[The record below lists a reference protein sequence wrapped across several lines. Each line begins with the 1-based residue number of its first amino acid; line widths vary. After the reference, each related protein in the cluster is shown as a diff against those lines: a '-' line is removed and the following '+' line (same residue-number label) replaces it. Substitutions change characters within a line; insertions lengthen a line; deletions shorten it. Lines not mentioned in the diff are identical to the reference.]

1 MNAKSFG
8 VEINN
13 ILEQILVKKASFE
26 TLIKRL
32 DEITKE
38 RTTELDSLIDEINT
52 TSKNIANT
60 LTKMESLFDDTVIAT
75 DSFVKDLDFYNRV
88 LPTLKNKFISIFQN
102 YLELFIN
109 YESQIREYIENKID
123 EIINTQNIQK
133 GYRKNVFNYEIV
145 KNDPYLST
153 YYNKKYIHPSKGY
166 HWYYGKFYDEYLKK
180 DIDGSL
186 SLFHLENT
194 KIRRVH
200 DFLGNSGNNIYEHI
214 MYHPDYGML
223 YYRSIGRSEN
233 MTNYHFPTT
242 QVLNH
247 NIEIVVDDDFKG
259 EFSEVKNRITS
270 WVRKDAWPET
280 QSKNTEYIPMG
291 MELTHIST
299 KTDKDKQNMS
309 ESYFIHK
316 INIQNDRISRL
327 PHYFFIGQNKDIHAQ
342 ANFTQTFTK
351 NDNTTDTFLNPNR
364 RTDKLYNGNIV
375 MGYRKTWIKSSNDS
389 FYMDNDET
397 INLDKNST
405 ANQISVDLNGFEGGI
420 ESYYILNYRGKKLSL
435 LSSVSNKVNNALN
448 ISYWNTNDGLDL
460 MDRGIVFLG
469 YTKRN
474 KTNHFKKENGLFT
487 RWYPFILHHERSV
500 QNVYTD
506 SRINREEEYNRAAP
520 RPVGIIMSGHPIEIV
535 QDMNLGMYIG
545 SQIRCSSDFYRMNI
559 ASIRL
564 NYRLF
569 RQLYHYNIEVV
580 NWNIQQDNTGSDN
593 PNAGR
598 YTWRIT
604 YNESFYPLVDDI
616 GTLNKYWYYSDYD
629 NNITNYHANDCNFA
643 LIDPQ
648 GKDSNIVTGKVVNLI
663 DSKRIFQRDINNI
676 VSELLEEL
684 TELQAEP
691 IGTLKYIPYSI
702 ESPKTLFNG
711 TYAKAGSVLNK
722 KDYPEAYKVFGDKYI
737 LEASEVITSSEEFAI
752 PNFENKYLIGGDS
765 SNIMEI
771 DEDAIPKFDLEIGFD
786 SATAG
791 DKTKYTGIITKEHI
805 DEESV
810 VGVHLGEIGKGG
822 QLTDLEINH
831 KSTASVTKGN
841 DFRTDIYIRVK

>member
-133 GYRKNVFNYEIV
+133 GYRKNVFNYNVI
-145 KNDPYLST
+145 KDDPDF
-153 YYNKKYIHPSKGY
+153 NNPINRKFINPINGY
-166 HWYYGKFYDEYLKK
+166 QWYFGKFYDEYLKK

-186 SLFHLENT
+186 MFFHINDEP
-194 KIRRVH
+194 KRKYK
-200 DFLGNSGNNIYEHI
+200 DFLGNNGNTIYDQI
-214 MYHPDYGML
+214 LYHPDYGML
-223 YYRSIGRSEN
+223 YYRSIGRGEN

-247 NIEIVVDDDFKG
+247 NIDIVVDDDFKG
-259 EFSEVKNRITS
+259 EFAEVKNGLFAYNR
-270 WVRKDAWPET
+270 RFHNFEQRNP
-280 QSKNTEYIPMG
+280 QYSKPIPLMVQ
-291 MELTHIST
+291 LTHIST
-299 KTDKDKQNMS
+299 KTTKDKPNMS

-316 INIQNDRISRL
+316 VRNLNSKWRKMPDR
-327 PHYFFIGQNKDIHAQ
+327 YFIGQNKDINAQ
-342 ANFTQTFTK
+342 ASLTKTHTK
-351 NDNTTDTFLNPNR
+351 NDNSTDTFLNTYR
-364 RTDKLYNGNIV
+364 RTDLNKNNTKANVLGQQS
-375 MGYRKTWIKSSNDS
+375 YRVRPFFEETEEYMVEDFTSGKITLSN
-389 FYMDNDET
+389 NDAHFWPVT
-397 INLDKNST
+397 
-405 ANQISVDLNGFEGGI
+405 I
-420 ESYYILNYRGKKLSL
+420 ESHYILNYRNKKISL
-435 LSSVSNKVNNALN
+435 LSSQITDNNPN
-448 ISYWNTNDGLDL
+448 ITYWNTNDGLDL
-460 MDRGIVFLG
+460 LDRGIIFLG
-469 YTKRN
+469 TTKRH
-474 KTNHFKKENGLFT
+474 KTNFFKKENGLFT
-487 RWYPFILHHERSV
+487 RWYPQCSTHEKNIC
-500 QNVYTD
+500 NVVTD
-506 SRINREEEYNRAAP
+506 YNAIRQTEINQVVL
-520 RPVGIIMSGHPIEIV
+520 RPMGLIMSGHPIELT
-535 QDMNLGMYIG
+535 QDARTGWLWGG
-545 SQIRCSSDFYRMNI
+545 ALWSPPEFYRMNTT
-559 ASIRL
+559 SIRA
-564 NYRLF
+564 NTRLI
-569 RQLYHYNIEVV
+569 RRCNSYALEACNMNIYTD
-580 NWNIQQDNTGSDN
+580 NWGSDN
-593 PNAGR
+593 TSGKKVSR
-598 YTWRIT
+598 HI

-616 GTLNKYWYYSDYD
+616 GTLNKYWYYSSYD
-629 NNITNYHANDCNFA
+629 KDITNYHANDCNYA
-643 LIDPQ
+643 LINPQ
-648 GKDSNIVTGKVVNLI
+648 GKDYNIVTGKVVNLI

-691 IGTLKYIPYSI
+691 IGTLKYIPYNI
-702 ESPKTLFNG
+702 EAPKTLFNG

-722 KDYPEAYKVFGDKYI
+722 KEYPEAYKIFGDKYI

-752 PNFENKYLIGGDS
+752 PNFEDKYLIGGDS
-765 SNIMEI
+765 SNILEI

-786 SATAG
+786 STTSG

-822 QLTDLEINH
+822 QLSDLEINH

>member
-38 RTTELDSLIDEINT
+38 RTEELDSLIDEINT
-52 TSKNIANT
+52 TSNNIANT
-60 LTKMESLFDDTVIAT
+60 LTKMETLFDSTVLAT
-75 DSFVKDLDFYNRV
+75 DSFIKDLDFYNRV

-133 GYRKNVFNYEIV
+133 GYKKNVFNYEVV
-145 KNDPYLST
+145 KNDEHLSS
-153 YYNKKYIHPSKGY
+153 YYNKKYIHPTKGY

-186 SLFHLENT
+186 SLFHWENT

-242 QVLNH
+242 QILNH

-280 QSKNTEYIPMG
+280 QTKNTEYIPMG
-291 MELTHIST
+291 IELTHIST
-299 KTDKDKQNMS
+299 KTNKDKQNMS

-327 PHYFFIGQNKDIHAQ
+327 PHYFYIGQNKDIHVQ

-351 NDNTTDTFLNPNR
+351 NDNSTDTFLNPNR
-364 RTDKLYNGNIV
+364 RTDKLYSGNNV
-375 MGYRKTWIKSSNDS
+375 MGYKKTWLKISNDA
-389 FYMDNDET
+389 YYGDNDET
-397 INLDKNST
+397 INLNKSSSPLP
-405 ANQISVDLNGFEGGI
+405 ISVDQNGFESAV

-435 LSSVSNKVNNALN
+435 LSSSSNKVSNVQN
-448 ISYWNTNDGLDL
+448 ISWWNTNDGLDL

-474 KTNHFKKENGLFT
+474 KTIDFKNRNGLFT
-487 RWYPFILHHERSV
+487 RWYPFLTHHEKNM
-500 QNVYTD
+500 QTVYTD
-506 SRINREEEYNRAAP
+506 SKLNREEEYARVTP
-520 RPVGIIMSGHPIEIV
+520 RPVGLMMSGSPIDII
-535 QDMNLGMYIG
+535 QDMQTGMYMG
-545 SQIRCSSDFYRMNI
+545 SQLRQSPEFYRMNTI
-559 ASIRL
+559 NIRL
-564 NYRLF
+564 NYRLI
-569 RQLYHYNIEVV
+569 RQIYTYNYEVV
-580 NWNIQQDNTGSDN
+580 NWNINTDNTG
-593 PNAGR
+593 PNNASGR
-598 YTWRIT
+598 HTWRIT
-604 YNESFYPLVDDI
+604 YNEAFYPLVDDI
-616 GTLNKYWYYSDYD
+616 GTLNKYWYYSNYD
-629 NNITNYHANDCNFA
+629 SNITNYHANDCNFA
-643 LIDPQ
+643 LIDPL
-648 GKDSNIVTGKVVNLI
+648 GTDYNIVTGKVVNLI
-663 DSKRIFQRDINNI
+663 DSKRIFQRDIDDI

-684 TELQAEP
+684 TEIQAEP
-691 IGTLKYIPYSI
+691 IGTLKYIPYDI
-702 ESPKTLFNG
+702 KSPKTLFNG

-722 KDYPEAYKVFGDKYI
+722 NEYPEAYKIFGDKYV

-752 PNFENKYLIGGDS
+752 PSFDDRYLIGGDS
-765 SNIMEI
+765 TNALEI
-771 DEDAIPKFDLEIGFD
+771 DDDAIPKFDLEISFD

-805 DEESV
+805 DDESV

-822 QLTDLEINH
+822 QLTNLEINH

>member
-133 GYRKNVFNYEIV
+133 GYRKNVFNYNVI
-145 KNDPYLST
+145 KDDPDF
-153 YYNKKYIHPSKGY
+153 NNPINRKFINPINGY
-166 HWYYGKFYDEYLKK
+166 QWYFGKFYDEYLKK

-186 SLFHLENT
+186 MFFHINDEP
-194 KIRRVH
+194 KRKYK
-200 DFLGNSGNNIYEHI
+200 DFLGNNGNTIYDQI
-214 MYHPDYGML
+214 LYHPDYGML
-223 YYRSIGRSEN
+223 YYRSIGRGEN

-247 NIEIVVDDDFKG
+247 NIDIVVDDDFKG
-259 EFSEVKNRITS
+259 EFAEVKNGLFSYNRRIQN
-270 WVRKDAWPET
+270 WEQRNP
-280 QSKNTEYIPMG
+280 QYSKPIPLMVQ
-291 MELTHIST
+291 LTHIST
-299 KTDKDKQNMS
+299 KTTKDKPNMS

-316 INIQNDRISRL
+316 VRNLNSKWRKMPDR
-327 PHYFFIGQNKDIHAQ
+327 YFIGQNKDINAQ
-342 ANFTQTFTK
+342 ASLTKTHTK
-351 NDNTTDTFLNPNR
+351 NDNSTDTFLNTYR
-364 RTDKLYNGNIV
+364 RTDLNKNNTKANVLGQQF
-375 MGYRKTWIKSSNDS
+375 YRVRPFFEETEEYMVEDFTSGKITLSN
-389 FYMDNDET
+389 NDAHFWPVT
-397 INLDKNST
+397 
-405 ANQISVDLNGFEGGI
+405 I
-420 ESYYILNYRGKKLSL
+420 ESHYILNYRNKKISL
-435 LSSVSNKVNNALN
+435 LSSSVTDAVPN
-448 ISYWNTNDGLDL
+448 ITYWNTNDGLDL
-460 MDRGIVFLG
+460 LDRGIIFLG
-469 YTKRN
+469 TTKRH
-474 KTNHFKKENGLFT
+474 KTNFFKKENGLFT
-487 RWYPFILHHERSV
+487 RWYPQCSTHEK
-500 QNVYTD
+500 NVYNVVTD
-506 SRINREEEYNRAAP
+506 YNAIRQTEINQVVL
-520 RPVGIIMSGHPIEIV
+520 RPMGLIMSGHPIELT
-535 QDMNLGMYIG
+535 QDARTGWLWGG
-545 SQIRCSSDFYRMNI
+545 ALWSSPDFYRMNI
-559 ASIRL
+559 ISIRANMHL
-564 NYRLF
+564 IRRCNSYALEACNM
-569 RQLYHYNIEVV
+569 NINTN
-580 NWNIQQDNTGSDN
+580 NWGSISTGGKKVSKH
-593 PNAGR
+593 
-598 YTWRIT
+598 I

-616 GTLNKYWYYSDYD
+616 GTLNKYWYYSNHD

-648 GKDSNIVTGKVVNLI
+648 GKDYNIVTGKVVNLI

-691 IGTLKYIPYSI
+691 IGTLKYIPYNI
-702 ESPKTLFNG
+702 EAPKTLFNG

-722 KDYPEAYKVFGDKYI
+722 KEYPEAYKVFGDKYI

-752 PNFENKYLIGGDS
+752 PNFEDKYLIGGDS
-765 SNIMEI
+765 SNILEI

-822 QLTDLEINH
+822 QLSDLEINH